1 MDLKTHNARM
11 VDRFIWLETVDLT
24 YAIEAMEAYRRDPFS
39 PNPNILADIKE
50 EKARRASLLRSTN
63 TQPLL
68 PGTTDGDRK

>member
-1 MDLKTHNARM
+1 MDYSALYARM
-11 VDRFIWLETVDLT
+11 VAQLIDMEKSDPK
-24 YAIEAMEAYRRDPFS
+24 YAIWAMNQYRFDQDY
-39 PNPNILADIKE
+39 PNPNLLRDIKE